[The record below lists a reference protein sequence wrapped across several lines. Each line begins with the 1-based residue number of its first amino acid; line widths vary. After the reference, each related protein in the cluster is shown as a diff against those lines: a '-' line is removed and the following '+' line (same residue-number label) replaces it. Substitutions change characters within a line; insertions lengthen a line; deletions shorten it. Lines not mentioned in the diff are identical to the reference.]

1 MQNALNYIYM
11 GIIASIILIVIGF
24 FGYKLYERDEFYRK
38 CEDKDG
44 TVIKNE
50 LDESFCFRPSQI
62 GEHT

>member
-1 MQNALNYIYM
+1 M